1 MPTRD
6 ERVGQ
11 EHEVVFEL
19 IVRLAGELDAVDVGE
34 RYPQEF
40 GLGTAIRTH
49 PDVAIGC
56 PVRARVDRQAGGAA
70 TPAAVEAKPA
80 IEVGRHHHPIA
91 SLHALYRLSHLF
103 DHTHRLMA
111 QYQSW
116 IGSGSPVVHVQ
127 IAATDSARSDPH
139 QDVGWLLYM
148 GVLHLIDGNLL
159 GTLVDDRS
167 HDFITPPLYASL
179 TQLFDPSS

>member
-49 PDVAIGC
+49 PDVAIGR
-56 PVRARVDRQAGGAA
+56 PVRARVDSEAGGAA
-70 TPAAVEAKPA
+70 TTAAVEAKPA

-91 SLHALYRLSHLF
+91 PLHALYRLSHLF
-103 DHTHRLMA
+103 DRAQRLVA
-111 QYQSW
+111 QDQSR
-116 IGSGSPVVHVQ
+116 IGASSPVVHVQ
-127 IAATDSARSDPH
+127 IAATESARSDPH
-139 QDVGWLLYM
+139 QDVSGLLYP
-148 GVLHLIDGNLL
+148 GVLHLLYGHLL
-159 GTLVDDRS
+159 GTFVDDRS
-167 HDFITPPLYASL
+167 HEFITPPLYA
-179 TQLFDPSS
+179 